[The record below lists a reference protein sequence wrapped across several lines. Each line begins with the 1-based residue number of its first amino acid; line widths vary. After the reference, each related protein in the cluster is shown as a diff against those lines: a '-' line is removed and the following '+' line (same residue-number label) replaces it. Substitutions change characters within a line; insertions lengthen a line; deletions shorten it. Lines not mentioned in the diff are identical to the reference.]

1 MAQAAAV
8 AEAQRAAAASAS
20 ARAAKPAETKVDD
33 HRYVRSDLRRIGL
46 LAGSITAVLVVLSF
60 FIH

>member
-8 AEAQRAAAASAS
+8 AEAQKAAAASAP